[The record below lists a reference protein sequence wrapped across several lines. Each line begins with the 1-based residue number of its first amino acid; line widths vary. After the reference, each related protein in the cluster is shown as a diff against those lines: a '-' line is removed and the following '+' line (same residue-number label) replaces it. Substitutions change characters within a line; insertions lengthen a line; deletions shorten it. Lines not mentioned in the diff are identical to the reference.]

1 MKLTSKEVAHV
12 ASLARL
18 EMAEDEMEKFAGQ
31 LNAILEFAD
40 KLNRL
45 ETKDILPTAHVL
57 PLNNVFREDRVTP
70 GLERKAALLNAPEAE
85 EGMFRVPRV
94 IE

>member
-1 MKLTSKEVAHV
+1 MKLTGKEVAHV
-12 ASLARL
+12 AGLARL
-18 EMAEDEMEKFAGQ
+18 EMSEGEMEKFAVQ

-40 KLNRL
+40 KLNKL

-57 PLNNVFREDRVTP
+57 PLKNVFREDLVCP
-70 GLERKAALLNAPEAE
+70 GLERKESLRNAPEEE

>member
-1 MKLTSKEVAHV
+1 MKLTGKEVAHV

-18 EMAEDEMEKFAGQ
+18 EMSEDEIEKFASQ

-40 KLNRL
+40 KLNLL

-57 PLNNVFREDRVTP
+57 PLKNVFREDRICP
-70 GLERKAALLNAPEAE
+70 GLERKEALLNAPEEE